1 MIGTARSGTSLLY
14 RALCLHPEAAYISN
28 WVRRFP
34 GAPQLSLF
42 NRLASRLRAAQSD
55 AWFTGGGEAYV
66 YGERRPAWR
75 RAFPQPAEGE
85 PLYRQFG
92 APEAA
97 DSCDVPE
104 ADLQGI
110 RDAFRAISRYSGR
123 PRVVSKRI
131 GNNRRL
137 PFLIAAFP
145 EARFVEV
152 IRDGRAVA
160 YSLSQVDWWPDTP
173 VWWNGASVTPRQW
186 EADGGDPWE
195 LSAQNWVKELEAIE
209 DGMECIPESQVM
221 TITYEHFVAHPVS
234 TLLEVAEFA
243 GLGRDATWESRIA
256 RIDFRNGNGAWR
268 THLGPRE
275 IRTIERIQ
283 RDALRARGYSV

>member
-28 WVRRFP
+28 WLRRLP
-34 GAPQLSLF
+34 SVPQISAL
-42 NRLASRLRAAQSD
+42 NRLASRMRAAQTD

-66 YGERRPAWR
+66 YGEPRAAWR
-75 RAFPQPAEGE
+75 RAFPQPSEGE
-85 PLYRQFG
+85 PVYRQFG

-97 DSCDVPE
+97 ESCEIPEQDVEP
-104 ADLQGI
+104 L
-110 RDAFRAISRYSGR
+110 RHAFRMIARYSGGG
-123 PRVVSKRI
+123 RVVSKRI
-131 GNNRRL
+131 ANNRRL

-173 VWWNGASVTPRQW
+173 VWWDNVTPRQW
-186 EADGGDPWE
+186 ESGGGDPWE
-195 LSAQNWVKELEAIE
+195 LSARNWVKELEAIE
-209 DGMECIPESQVM
+209 EGMECIPESQVM
-221 TITYEHFVAHPVS
+221 SITYEHFVEHPLP
-234 TLLEVAEFA
+234 TLIEVAEFT
-243 GLGRDATWESRIA
+243 GLGRDPEWEARIE

-275 IRTIERIQ
+275 IRTIERVQ
-283 RDALRARGYSV
+283 QDALRARGYVV